1 MATLPK
7 SYISRSSLS
16 CSKERGYFKNL
27 IGEGT
32 AEILAFLRPA
42 LPEPKCSFDY
52 KGRGNAVNIALY
64 AWDADQSV
72 GVVQVR
78 HTFKDYENSEFM
90 TVHKTYVL
98 CGFNENGEPFRHPVS
113 PHTVRA
119 AIRKS
124 DALEAG
130 VIAAQK
136 WMWGVTDKQLEA
148 SRRQGD
154 VLIVPHRG
162 NPKKGDFQSMGT
174 TLILAKTHIIEAEEI
189 IKIPGKPWVFAKKPV
204 LRHTKREHR
213 NTTAPMSDG
222 QWFTVRAADV
232 ASNWDFGIWDFRPHL
247 RD

>member
-16 CSKERGYFKNL
+16 CSKERGYFGNL
-27 IGEGT
+27 TGEGT
-32 AEILAFLRPA
+32 AEILEFLRPA
-42 LPEPKCSFDY
+42 LPKTYADFDL
-52 KGRGNAVNIALY
+52 KGRGDAVNIALY

-78 HTFKDYENSEFM
+78 HAFKRYANSEFM
-90 TVHKTYVL
+90 NVRKTYVL
-98 CGFNENGEPFRHPVS
+98 CGFNESGEPFRHPIS
-113 PHTVRA
+113 AHTIRA

-136 WMWGVTDKQLEA
+136 WMWGVTDKQLAE

-162 NPKKGDFQSMGT
+162 NPTSGDGQSLGT
-174 TLILAKTHIIEAEEI
+174 TLILAGTHIVEAEEI
-189 IKIPGKPWVFAKKPV
+189 IRIPGKNWVFAKKPV
-204 LRHTKREHR
+204 LRHAKGQHR
-213 NTTAPMSDG
+213 NTSAPMSDG
-222 QWFTVRAADV
+222 QWFTVRAAYEAD
-232 ASNWDFGIWDFRPHL
+232 AWDFSVRMGD
-247 RD
+247 